1 MSVSFKGRAAVV
13 AGGLLMQSVAMGSM
27 GNIGTT
33 YGVLPFDLATA
44 QALSLFNSQTSA
56 TYYNPAYLAKDP
68 RGELTAGFMHAE
80 HELRANSLGGADA
93 PVRKGDVIQ
102 DSPSQHVLIGMK
114 TDLTSLTKYDHPL
127 YLGLMLGV
135 EKYGEEML
143 AFESQTSQQGQY
155 FEYGREPLF
164 LNLGGATQLWR
175 GIDVGA
181 TARITLHAEADLAAT
196 TDLAGNT
203 RYERLE
209 VSAKPA
215 IRPIFG
221 INMDWGETFCAKG
234 DDCWFNG
241 LETALAYRGYSN
253 TKTEVNANAVIP
265 GVISSPGLM
274 LAINTLDSYQPNI
287 LSGGLHYQS
296 GRWRTGVSVEWQ
308 EWSALEE
315 EFERDT
321 IKDQTVNGDVGQLRF
336 KDVVIPRLGA
346 QYRLNDTFTFNGG
359 LAFSESP
366 LDSDASVDVN
376 YLDSDKWIVGLG
388 VAAEFKEP
396 WLLAYPVRLDF
407 GYQYQKLEA
416 REFDIY
422 DTQSAAYP
430 QPSERVEAEGDVH
443 VFSGSLTLKF

>member
-1 MSVSFKGRAAVV
+1 
-13 AGGLLMQSVAMGSM
+13 
-27 GNIGTT
+27 
-33 YGVLPFDLATA
+33 
-44 QALSLFNSQTSA
+44 
-56 TYYNPAYLAKDP
+56 
-68 RGELTAGFMHAE
+68 MHAD

-93 PVRKGDVIQ
+93 PVRNGDVIQ

-114 TDLTSLTKYDHPL
+114 TDLTSLTQYDHPL

-155 FEYGREPLF
+155 FEYGRQPLF

-203 RYERLE
+203 RYEKLE

-221 INMDWGETFCAKG
+221 INMDWGETFCAEG

-287 LSGGLHYQS
+287 LSGGMHYQA

-336 KDVVIPRLGA
+336 KDVVIPRVGTE
-346 QYRLNDTFTFNGG
+346 YRLNDTFTLRGG

-366 LDSDASVDVN
+366 LNSRSPGCWPTRYAWMWATNTRSWKPGSSISMTPSPPPFRSPANGWKRTVTSMSSVV
-376 YLDSDKWIVGLG
+376 
-388 VAAEFKEP
+388 P
-396 WLLAYPVRLDF
+396 
-407 GYQYQKLEA
+407 
-416 REFDIY
+416 
-422 DTQSAAYP
+422 
-430 QPSERVEAEGDVH
+430 
-443 VFSGSLTLKF
+443 